1 MRIVENLVVLL
12 LLCQSFLVD
21 SKSPVPR
28 VSSDEFDPIQEAS
41 PEEIRNLAVDDDRN
55 VTTPAPTLSPSASSS
70 PSASLSPTLSPTASP
85 SSSSAPSDAPPPT
98 IPEGSVVRDLFDF
111 TITIL
116 IDEEN
121 LEGASETVEDLLEAF
136 FAARMGE
143 TFSTFEALNLVPI
156 IEAQTRQAV
165 ETSFSFGGEA
175 YFKDQDDTPT
185 QEEVYAAQQAIL
197 DDLAGL
203 KLALEDVGDVTD
215 VTTDD
220 DESETDDEESGDD
233 PDELGGGRGIAAG
246 TLVWVIFLI
255 GAVIIGGAVYFVKYR
270 KNNSGEAEFPKERT
284 NDDLLVDT
292 AAVKPV

>member
-28 VSSDEFDPIQEAS
+28 ISSDEFDPIQEAS
-41 PEEIRNLAVDDDRN
+41 LEEIRNLAVDDDRN
-55 VTTPAPTLSPSASSS
+55 ITTPAPTLSPSV
-70 PSASLSPTLSPTASP
+70 SLSPTLSPTTLSP
-85 SSSSAPSDAPPPT
+85 TGAPPPI

-121 LEGASETVEDLLEAF
+121 LEGASATVEDLLEAF

-143 TFSTFEALNLVPI
+143 TFPTFEALNLVPI
-156 IEAQTRQAV
+156 IETQTRQAV
-165 ETSFSFGGEA
+165 QTSFGFGGEA

-185 QEEVYAAQQAIL
+185 QEEVYAAQAAIL

-203 KLALEDVGDVTD
+203 KLALEDVGDVID
-215 VTTDD
+215 VTTND
-220 DESETDDEESGDD
+220 DETETDDEEPG
-233 PDELGGGRGIAAG
+233 PTELGGSRGIAAG

-255 GAVIIGGAVYFVKYR
+255 AAVIVGGAVYFVKYR
-270 KNNSGEAEFPKERT
+270 NNNTDEAEFPKERT
-284 NDDLLVDT
+284 NEDLLVDT